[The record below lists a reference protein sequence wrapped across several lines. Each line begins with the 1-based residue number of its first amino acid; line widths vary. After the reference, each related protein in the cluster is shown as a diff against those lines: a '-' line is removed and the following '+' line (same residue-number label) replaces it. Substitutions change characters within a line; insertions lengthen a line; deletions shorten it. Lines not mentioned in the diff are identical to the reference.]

1 MYLRRLSAAGLALS
15 ILAACQTFQPLEPT
29 DPTSP
34 RLGSTVRVDLA
45 DAERRSTAAWRVT
58 DAERLEGRVVRA
70 GPDTLVLSVAS
81 RIDGRQDSRFRD
93 TLAVPRALITGM
105 EQQQL
110 SVARSAALTAG
121 LVVGT
126 FLLLQLELTSGGQ
139 GPTGPGNGGTEA
151 IVPALPVP

>member
-34 RLGSTVRVDLA
+34 GLGSTVRVELA
-45 DAERRSTAAWRVT
+45 DAERRSTAGWRVT
-58 DAERLEGRVVRA
+58 EAERLEGRVVRA
-70 GPDTLVLSVAS
+70 GPDTLVLSVPS
-81 RIDGRQDSRFRD
+81 RIDGSRASGFRD
-93 TLAVPRALITGM
+93 TLAVPRSLITGM
-105 EQQQL
+105 EQQRL
-110 SVARSAALTAG
+110 SVVRSAALTAG

-139 GPTGPGNGGTEA
+139 GPVGPGNGGTEA
-151 IVPALPVP
+151 IVPALPLP